1 MTSSNDESSH
11 FFTKGLKNSEMR
23 NFDLAIKDF
32 AERHRPTLRVA
43 LRLAK
48 ENNHCSDNLTR
59 CP

>member
-32 AERHRPTLRVA
+32 TEAIAMDPANPEAYRNR
-43 LRLAK
+43 
-48 ENNHCSDNLTR
+48 
-59 CP
+59 